1 MIKAAVIGVGRMG
14 RKHGKAIQAAGLEL
28 CAVADGLEPSL
39 QAARDELGLSLEQCF
54 TDHVEMLRQVRP
66 DLVCIA
72 TTATSH
78 ADLTCQA
85 AEMGIRH
92 VLCEKP
98 MATSIV
104 DCERM
109 IATCEKHGTT
119 LAINHQ
125 MRFISQYMRPREV
138 VESEAL
144 GGFCGLHVIAGN
156 CGLAMNGTHF
166 VELMRLMAGPAE
178 EVTAWFSPD
187 ITPNP
192 RGPEF
197 EDRAGFVR
205 LRTVTGKRLHIE
217 ATSDQGHGL
226 LLCYSG
232 RNGQVVVDMLAGTMR
247 VNCRKEEHRSKPTT
261 LYGLPWDGWEEK
273 LAMTDVETATQ
284 KVIEHM
290 LAGSGYPNGQDAMHS
305 VRTLVAAHA
314 SAAKGSLPVQL
325 DQPEWHDHRFPWA

>member
-14 RKHGKAIQAAGLEL
+14 RKHGKAIKMAGLEL
-28 CAVADGLEPSL
+28 SAVVDGLEPSL
-39 QAARDELGLSLEQCF
+39 QATRDELGLTVEQCF
-54 TDHVEMLRQVRP
+54 HDPAEMIRAVKP
-66 DLVCIA
+66 DLVCVA

-78 ADLTCQA
+78 ADLTCMA
-85 AEMGIRH
+85 AEMGVRY

-98 MATSIV
+98 MATSV
-104 DCERM
+104 ADCERM
-109 IATCEKHGTT
+109 IATCAKHGTT
-119 LAINHQ
+119 LAVNHQ

-144 GGFCGLHVIAGN
+144 GGLSGLHVIAGN

-166 VELMRLMAGPAE
+166 VELTRLIAGQAE
-178 EVTAWFSPD
+178 DVTAWFSPE
-187 ITPNP
+187 IIPNP

-205 LRTVTGKRLHIE
+205 VRTVTGKRLHIE

-247 VNCRKEEHRSKPTT
+247 VNVRKEEHRAKPTT
-261 LYGLPWDGWEEK
+261 LYGLPWELWEEK

-290 LAGSGYPNGQDAMHS
+290 IAGSGYPNGEDAMHS
-305 VRTLVAAHA
+305 VRTLVAAYA
-314 SAAKGSLPVQL
+314 SASKGSVPVPL